1 MKQFEWM
8 DRLKIRGTYGIT
20 GKVDFSPYEAQTI
33 YKIVTDNWFKTGLG
47 ASLMALGNSAL
58 GWEKTHNMD
67 LGLDVDMFKGL
78 FQMNFS
84 YYRKKTVDLVNNVTL
99 PSSTGFTSYK
109 DNIGEVMN
117 KGVEIQLRSTIL
129 NTKDWFVA
137 AFANMAHNTNEITKI
152 SDSLKEYNKRVQEK
166 YTKYNSEKGD
176 SKYSETYLQYVE
188 GGSLT
193 SIFGVRSLGINP
205 ADGKEIYLRPD
216 GTITYD
222 WNAAD
227 QVVIGNEEPKLQG
240 TFGFNLRWKQF
251 SLYSTFMYEFGG
263 QRYNS
268 TLVSKVE
275 NAHIQS
281 SNVDRRVLTGR
292 WQNPGDC
299 TPYGRLQ
306 TNGVVAVTRPTS
318 RFVQDYNVL
327 TLNSLTL
334 GYDFDAAWVKKAHIG
349 LLRVELSGNDLFRAA
364 TVRAE
369 RGLDYPYSRSF
380 AASVKMSF

>member
-1 MKQFEWM
+1 MKQFDWM

-33 YKIVTDNWFKTGLG
+33 YKVVTDNWFKSGLG
-47 ASLMALGNSAL
+47 ASLMALGNNGL

-67 LGLDVDMFKGL
+67 LGIDVDMFKGL
-78 FQMNFS
+78 LQMNFS
-84 YYRKKTVDLVNNVTL
+84 YYRKKTVDLVNSVTL

-117 KGVEIQLRSTIL
+117 KGVEIQLRSNIL

-137 AFANMAHNTNEITKI
+137 VFANMAHNENKITKI

-166 YTKYNSEKGD
+166 YAKYDSGKGD

-227 QVVIGNEEPKLQG
+227 QVVVGNEEPKLQG

-281 SNVDRRVLTGR
+281 SNVD
-292 WQNPGDC
+292 
-299 TPYGRLQ
+299 
-306 TNGVVAVTRPTS
+306 VV
-318 RFVQDYNVL
+318 Y
-327 TLNSLTL
+327 
-334 GYDFDAAWVKKAHIG
+334 
-349 LLRVELSGNDLFRAA
+349 
-364 TVRAE
+364 
-369 RGLDYPYSRSF
+369 
-380 AASVKMSF
+380 

>member
-1 MKQFEWM
+1 MLF
-8 DRLKIRGTYGIT
+8 R
-20 GKVDFSPYEAQTI
+20 S
-33 YKIVTDNWFKTGLG
+33 LG

-222 WNAAD
+222 WK
-227 QVVIGNEEPKLQG
+227 IGRASCRE
-240 TFGFNLRWKQF
+240 
-251 SLYSTFMYEFGG
+251 
-263 QRYNS
+263 
-268 TLVSKVE
+268 
-275 NAHIQS
+275 
-281 SNVDRRVLTGR
+281 RV
-292 WQNPGDC
+292 
-299 TPYGRLQ
+299 
-306 TNGVVAVTRPTS
+306 
-318 RFVQDYNVL
+318 
-327 TLNSLTL
+327 
-334 GYDFDAAWVKKAHIG
+334 
-349 LLRVELSGNDLFRAA
+349 
-364 TVRAE
+364 
-369 RGLDYPYSRSF
+369 
-380 AASVKMSF
+380 